1 MGRKA
6 RLRML
11 RNRQTLPKKQNRQVD
26 PSSEQRKKSLVFMM
40 HGYKFLAEWVIGRTQ
55 EADNIR
61 DIYKRRLANIQDTDL
76 VMPYEIVGHGD
87 GLAFIHDDL
96 KSVEICFNPTNPNDT
111 ALENFYHSPSF
122 SDAIL
127 EIAGKL
133 IMSGRLLSDLP
144 MMIKL
149 PK

>member
-11 RNRQTLPKKQNRQVD
+11 RKRQTLPKKQNRQIE
-26 PSSEQRKKSLVFMM
+26 PSPDQQKKPLAFMM
-40 HGYKFLAEWVIGRTQ
+40 HGYKFLAEWIIGSSK
-55 EADNIR
+55 EADEIR
-61 DIYKRRLANIQDTDL
+61 KIYKARLENIQDTDL
-76 VMPYEIVGHGD
+76 VMPYEIVGYGQ

-96 KSVEICFNPTNPNDT
+96 KSIETCLDPNNPNDT
-111 ALENFYHSPSF
+111 ALENFYHSQSF

-127 EIAGKL
+127 EIAEKL
-133 IMSGRLLSDLP
+133 IMNGRLVSDLP
-144 MMIKL
+144 MMISL

>member
-11 RNRQTLPKKQNRQVD
+11 RNRQTLPKKQNRQIE
-26 PSSEQRKKSLVFMM
+26 PSSDQRQNSLVFMM
-40 HGYKFLAEWVIGRTQ
+40 HGYKFLAEWIIGSSK
-55 EADNIR
+55 EADEIR
-61 DIYKRRLANIQDTDL
+61 EIYKAKLENIQDTDL
-76 VMPYEIVGHGD
+76 VMTYEIVGHGD

-133 IMSGRLLSDLP
+133 IMSGRLVSDLP
-144 MMIKL
+144 MMISL